1 MSYALDHLTILSRD
15 PDKAAAFYGF
25 LLPRIGFVQKKRGI
39 WANGAGLHIQFGKAK
54 EGTGDYGRYAPG
66 LNHFGF
72 SAPSAAAVEALGAEL
87 EAAGIEARLQHF
99 QPGITALFVPDPDGL
114 RVEISYYPPGVPPVD

>member
-1 MSYALDHLTILSRD
+1 MTPILDHLTILSRS

-25 LLPRIGFVQKKRGI
+25 LLPRLGFVQKKPQI
-39 WANGAGLHIQFGKAK
+39 WANPAGLHIQFGKAK

-72 SAPSAAAVEALGAEL
+72 AAPSPEAVRTLAAEL
-87 EAAGIEARLQHF
+87 AEAGIEARLQTF
-99 QPGITALFVPDPDGL
+99 DRGITALFVPDPDGL
-114 RVEISYYPPGVPPVD
+114 RIEISYYPPGVPPVD

>member
-1 MSYALDHLTILSRD
+1 MFALDHLTILSRS
-15 PDKAAAFYGF
+15 PEQSEAFYGV
-25 LLPRIGFVQKKRGI
+25 LLPSLGFVQKKPRI
-39 WANGAGLHIQFGKAK
+39 WVNDAGLHIQFGKAK

-72 SAPSAAAVEALGAEL
+72 SAPSPEAVHALAQEL
-87 EAAGIEARLQHF
+87 EAAGIEARLQTF
-99 QPGITALFVPDPDGL
+99 APGITALFVPDPDGL